1 MGVIRDETMDRTD
14 DEPLESKIPGHAAY
28 SLFPV
33 PSSSIDITLATHLP
47 LGTKCNLQPTPMAIE
62 NGSYGL
68 KNIKLALEQSLIR
81 TRGCLNLKDVV
92 PCWFRGK
99 RFDLIVS
106 EVIPSTAEA
115 VSCVNTDA
123 EVIIAAVDVD
133 EKSDETSKA
142 LVSTTSA
149 GYRLS
154 DNTVNVN
161 AESKIDNPDVD
172 GTVQRQLNLK
182 LPTEPSEHS
191 SNVITIQTRGERGKV
206 ASKKTLNNYGA
217 RIVYSTKG
225 GDTRSILTQI
235 LLELLKKQP
244 WTTCLS
250 FICIVG

>member
-1 MGVIRDETMDRTD
+1 
-14 DEPLESKIPGHAAY
+14 
-28 SLFPV
+28 
-33 PSSSIDITLATHLP
+33 
-47 LGTKCNLQPTPMAIE
+47 MAIE
-62 NGSYGL
+62 NGFYGL

-106 EVIPSTAEA
+106 EVIPSTVEA
-115 VSCVNTDA
+115 VSCVNTDV
-123 EVIIAAVDVD
+123 EVDIAAVDVD

-142 LVSTTSA
+142 LVSTASA
-149 GYRLS
+149 GYRLL